1 MPRNQ
6 QKLEELRSQASDND
20 FYCGY
25 LEEKVKAHEA
35 ERKKLKQLT
44 TKLEDQLRASQ
55 REVPV
60 LLARNRE
67 LEERNRGNETKRNL
81 AIQKNVHD
89 LEDIVQLLQR
99 ENEGLKEE
107 LSERERKMA
116 SLNNSVISENKNDAL
131 VEENK
136 VLSDKIAELAD
147 QNGILQSEVA
157 EAKPEE
163 IEFTKVTGRLKLE
176 EDSSS
181 QTEKKQK
188 KKKVRRRGRRF
199 SPNMKNSVAIG
210 RLRKDVFGR
219 LKYSSIESLHALA
232 TRVRSQFGLQQT
244 ESPLQPSVAT
254 TLSVGVEETQLIV
267 SDREVDD
274 QDLVPTL
281 PNIAEIAESFS
292 SKTCDSRV
300 GETASVGMYRGMQEF
315 VMELFLKLEVF

>member
-1 MPRNQ
+1 MKKKIEEYEALLRKGMEVDTLKEQLADKDQECQRNE

-60 LLARNRE
+60 LLAKNRE

-147 QNGILQSEVA
+147 QKWNT
-157 EAKPEE
+157 PERS
-163 IEFTKVTGRLKLE
+163 GR
-176 EDSSS
+176 
-181 QTEKKQK
+181 
-188 KKKVRRRGRRF
+188 
-199 SPNMKNSVAIG
+199 
-210 RLRKDVFGR
+210 
-219 LKYSSIESLHALA
+219 
-232 TRVRSQFGLQQT
+232 
-244 ESPLQPSVAT
+244 
-254 TLSVGVEETQLIV
+254 
-267 SDREVDD
+267 
-274 QDLVPTL
+274 
-281 PNIAEIAESFS
+281 
-292 SKTCDSRV
+292 SKT
-300 GETASVGMYRGMQEF
+300 
-315 VMELFLKLEVF
+315 